1 MATPPEP
8 PPPAGDTELVEFTID
23 LTAHELARRGHVLA
37 AIPDWDPI
45 AVLAGE
51 QRAWALLMSNLDP
64 EQQAVHRM
72 LVEAGVLD
80 A

>member
-1 MATPPEP
+1 MTPRPD
-8 PPPAGDTELVEFTID
+8 AHSDELLEFEID
-23 LTAHELARRGHVLA
+23 LNAHELARREHVLA
-37 AIPDWDPI
+37 AMPDWDPI
-45 AVLAGE
+45 AVLADE
-51 QRAWALLMSNLDP
+51 KRAWELLMSNLDP